1 MKLSKLFGAVALTAI
16 VCVFAPMSVHA
27 YEVTILEDRGS
38 EFKAL
43 MDGRYDV
50 AIKRLELRLET
61 RYKNRDTLLTNLC
74 TAYVLNGDL
83 LKAHD
88 VCNEAVEADGK
99 FVGTAYN
106 SRGVLHAMMGDFIS
120 ARVDFEEASRKSN
133 YPAAP
138 HLFGEFPAMARY
150 NTPSANL
157 DNAIEIAASN
167 NKFSEER
174 ASQYAGVRDL
184 DSGAP
189 IIRNEE
195 EDE

>member
-1 MKLSKLFGAVALTAI
+1 MKLFKLFGAIALTAI

-27 YEVTILEDRGS
+27 YEVTMLEDRGS

-50 AIKRLELRLET
+50 AIKRLEMRLET
-61 RYKNRDTLLTNLC
+61 RYKNRDILLTNLC
-74 TAYVLNGDL
+74 TAYVVTRDL
-83 LKAHD
+83 LKAHE
-88 VCNEAVEADGK
+88 VCDEAVTADGK

-106 SRGVLHAMMGDFIS
+106 SRGVLHALMGDFIS

-138 HLFGEFPAMARY
+138 PLFGEFPAMTVYSR
-150 NTPSANL
+150 PSSRL
-157 DNAIEIAASN
+157 DNAIQIAASN
-167 NKFSEER
+167 NKFSEES
-174 ASQYAGVRDL
+174 ASQWVGVREL

-189 IIRNEE
+189 VIRNEE